1 VEFAKILDMKQKL
14 LGMMLLGFASGLP
27 YMLVF
32 STLSAWLRDVGI
44 SLTDIGFFAWLVLT
58 YSLKFLWAPL
68 VDRYSIPFFGHLGK
82 RKGWILFCQIM
93 IIAALFGMSTIDPIS
108 NLKILAIFAFLA
120 AFFGSIQDIAI
131 DAMRIEMAEAKEQG
145 NLAASYQF
153 GYRVAILVATS
164 AALIF
169 ADQLNWSFVYQ
180 LMSLLMLIGMLGV
193 LISYEP
199 ENNEIAIVRMDEAL
213 IQSFQDFFSRFGVW
227 TASLILLL
235 ISTYRLTDIV
245 MGPMAMPFYLDMGFT
260 KTEIGALVKTVA
272 LATSILGFFV
282 GGYLIKR
289 FNLTTSLLIGGVGVL
304 VTNLFFAL
312 VATLEADISLLSL
325 IVGLD
330 SFAAGL
336 VGTINIAF
344 LTSLVSKKYTAVQYA
359 MLTSFMMLPG
369 KFFSGFSGM
378 LADYYVSISSLQ
390 MGWAFFFFTT
400 SAMSIPALILIF
412 IYKRTHQ
419 DQHAS

>member
-1 VEFAKILDMKQKL
+1 MKQKL

-68 VDRYSIPFFGHLGK
+68 IDRYSIPFFGHLGK

-93 IIAALFGMSTIDPIS
+93 IIVALFGMSTIDPIS

-180 LMSLLMLIGMLGV
+180 LMSLLMLIGMLGA

-289 FNLTTSLLIGGVGVL
+289 FNLMTSLLIGGVGVL

-312 VATLEADISLLSL
+312 AATLEADISLLSL

-390 MGWAFFFFTT
+390 TGWAYFFYTT
-400 SAMSIPALILIF
+400 SAMSIPALLLIV
-412 IYKRTHQ
+412 IYQRAYVATNN
-419 DQHAS
+419 S

>member
-1 VEFAKILDMKQKL
+1 MKQKL
-14 LGMMLLGFASGLP
+14 LGMLLLGFASGLP

-44 SLTDIGFFAWLVLT
+44 SLTEIGFFAWLVLT

-68 VDRYSIPFFGHLGK
+68 VDRYSIPLFGRLGK
-82 RKGWILFCQIM
+82 RKGWILFCQFM
-93 IIAALFGMSTIDPIS
+93 ILIALLGMSASDPIKS
-108 NLKILAIFAFLA
+108 LQFLAIFAFLA
-120 AFFGSIQDIAI
+120 AFFGSVQDIAI
-131 DAMRIEMAEAKEQG
+131 DALRIEIADNQDQG
-145 NLAASYQF
+145 NLAASYQL
-153 GYRVAILVATS
+153 GYRIAILVATS
-164 AALIF
+164 LALIF
-169 ADQLNWSFVYQ
+169 ADQLDWRYVYQ
-180 LMSLLMLIGMLGV
+180 FMSILMIVGMLGV
-193 LISYEP
+193 IISHEP
-199 ENNEIAIVRMDEAL
+199 INKEIAILRMDEAL
-213 IQSFQDFFSRFGVW
+213 LLSFKDFFHRFGIW
-227 TASLILLL
+227 TAALLLLL

-272 LATSILGFFV
+272 LAASIAGFFV
-282 GGYLIKR
+282 GGYLIK
-289 FNLTTSLLIGGVGVL
+289 NLLLTTALLAGGAAVL

-312 VATLEADISLLSL
+312 VANLDANLSLLSL

-369 KFFSGFSGM
+369 KFFSGFSGVI
-378 LADYYVSISSLQ
+378 ADYYVSISSLQ
-390 MGWAFFFFTT
+390 TGWAYFFYTT
-400 SAMSIPALILIF
+400 SAMSIPALLLIMV
-412 IYKRTHQ
+412 YKNSHATH
-419 DQHAS
+419 SS

>member
-1 VEFAKILDMKQKL
+1 MEFAKILDMKQKL

-93 IIAALFGMSTIDPIS
+93 IIVALFGMSTIDPIS

-180 LMSLLMLIGMLGV
+180 LMSLLMLIGMLGA

-289 FNLTTSLLIGGVGVL
+289 FNLMTSLLIGGVGVL

-312 VATLEADISLLSL
+312 AATLEADISLLSL

-390 MGWAFFFFTT
+390 TGWAYFFYTT
-400 SAMSIPALILIF
+400 SAMSIPALLLIV
-412 IYKRTHQ
+412 IYQRAYVATNN
-419 DQHAS
+419 S

>member
-1 VEFAKILDMKQKL
+1 MKQKL

-44 SLTDIGFFAWLVLT
+44 SLTEIGFFAWLVLT

-68 VDRYSIPFFGHLGK
+68 VDRYSIPLFGQLGK
-82 RKGWILFCQIM
+82 RKGWILMCQI
-93 IIAALFGMSTIDPIS
+93 IIVIALLGMSTVDPIS

-131 DAMRIEMAEAKEQG
+131 DALRIEMADNKEQG
-145 NLAASYQF
+145 NLAASYQL
-153 GYRVAILVATS
+153 GYRIAILVATS
-164 AALIF
+164 FALIF
-169 ADQLNWSFVYQ
+169 ADQLDWSYVYQ
-180 LMSLLMLIGMLGV
+180 FMSVLMLLGIAGV
-193 LISYEP
+193 IISHEPKNYEIV
-199 ENNEIAIVRMDEAL
+199 IARMDKAL
-213 IQSFQDFFSRFGVW
+213 IQSFQDFFARFGIW
-227 TASLILLL
+227 SATLLLLL

-289 FNLTTSLLIGGVGVL
+289 LSLTSSLLIGGASVL
-304 VTNLFFAL
+304 ITNLFFAF
-312 VATLEADISLLSL
+312 VANLQADISLLSL

-369 KFFSGFSGM
+369 KFFSGFSGI

-390 MGWAFFFFTT
+390 TDWSYFFYTT
-400 SAMSIPALILIF
+400 SAMSIPALILIV
-412 IYKRTHQ
+412 IYQRSN
-419 DQHAS
+419 ASANNS